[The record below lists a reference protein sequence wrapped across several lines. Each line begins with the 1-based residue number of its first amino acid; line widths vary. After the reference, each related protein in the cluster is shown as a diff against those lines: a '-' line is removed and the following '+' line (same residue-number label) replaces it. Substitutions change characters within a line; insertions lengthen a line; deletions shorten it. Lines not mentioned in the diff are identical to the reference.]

1 MPSDGDYEYDAVLR
15 ELGNLSGE
23 WRIYRDTI
31 NRAIGLLNHEVLE
44 VVDRLDKN
52 DADRTSRQAQLDVT
66 LHTIQ
71 IQQVKLQEGLEKMYG
86 MHGQTTALLHTVM
99 TKQDRLDGGQRT
111 MRLWQW
117 VRLGT
122 EVAVIL
128 IIAAFLFGV
137 NR

>member
-1 MPSDGDYEYDAVLR
+1 MPSDDVSQVVLA
-15 ELGNLSGE
+15 ELARLSAE

-44 VVDRLDKN
+44 VVDQLGRN
-52 DADRTSRQAQLDVT
+52 DADRGARQTQLDTT

-71 IQQVKLQEGLEKMYG
+71 SQQIQLQDGLEKMHG

-117 VRLGT
+117 IRLGT

-128 IIAAFLFGV
+128 IIAAFFYGV
-137 NR
+137 SR

>member
-1 MPSDGDYEYDAVLR
+1 MPSEESYQAVLA
-15 ELGNLSGE
+15 ELSKLFGE

-44 VVDRLDKN
+44 VVDRLGKN
-52 DADRTSRQAQLDVT
+52 DADRGARQSQLDTT

-71 IQQVKLQEGLEKMYG
+71 SQQVQLQEGLEKMHG
-86 MHGQTTALLHTVM
+86 MHGQTTALLHSVM
-99 TKQDRLDGGQRT
+99 TKQDRLDSGQRT

-117 VRLGT
+117 IRLGT

-128 IIAAFLFGV
+128 IIAAFFYGV
-137 NR
+137 IR